1 MVAADPISVHNAP
14 CTQGV
19 TCYVMVAPYTQ
30 EVGPQIRTRGLI
42 AAAVELGLALVVM
55 GIASRS
61 SGFPDPPEPIPRG
74 IALGALYAMPAVI
87 GAIGALQG
95 RRALLGAASVPSAI
109 GSVLAFSGVTLMFGV
124 PAILFAAAA
133 GAHAPASPR
142 PGWRGA
148 VLLPVGVAAV
158 VLAVLRIGILAL
170 PLLMLI
176 ILAAELWRGGR
187 SGLGRNSVVEAIVAT
202 LIVVLVVGAGVA
214 LFSTTETRCW
224 AAERT
229 ATGIVYRDVPE
240 RPGGLIE
247 LSGNELAGG
256 CDSGALTTRGAAI
269 GAVLAAGAIGL
280 ALITGRRRTAY
291 TPPHAAPAPE
301 R

>member
-1 MVAADPISVHNAP
+1 
-14 CTQGV
+14 
-19 TCYVMVAPYTQ
+19 
-30 EVGPQIRTRGLI
+30 
-42 AAAVELGLALVVM
+42 M

-61 SGFPDPPEPIPRG
+61 SDFPNPPEPISRG

-95 RRALLGAASVPSAI
+95 RRAMLAAASAASAI
-109 GSVLAFSGVTLMFGV
+109 GSVLAFSGVTLIFGV

-133 GAHAPASPR
+133 GAQPPASPR
-142 PGWRGA
+142 LGWRGA

-170 PLLMLI
+170 PLLTLI
-176 ILAAELWRGGR
+176 VLAAELWQGGR
-187 SGLGRNSVVEAIVAT
+187 SDLGRNSVVEAIVAT

-229 ATGIVYRDVPE
+229 AAGLVYRDVPE

-256 CDSGALTTRGAAI
+256 CDSGALTARGAAI
-269 GAVLAAGAIGL
+269 AALLAASAIAV
-280 ALITGRRRTAY
+280 ALVTGQGRTAY
-291 TPPHAAPAPE
+291 TPPHAAPAPD